1 MVRVLSP
8 WDSTA
13 ADLKVKV
20 ECDCLCEGNKDPC
33 QGSIDTAPVGDMA
46 PGAEHLP
53 VAGTALRIPWSLD
66 AQGLGLWVWF
76 LDDSYSPWFSNKG
89 DQERH
94 CPPDSSPSLCA
105 WA

>member
-20 ECDCLCEGNKDPC
+20 KCDRLCEGNKDPC

-53 VAGTALRIPWSLD
+53 VAGTALGP
-66 AQGLGLWVWF
+66 
-76 LDDSYSPWFSNKG
+76 
-89 DQERH
+89 H
-94 CPPDSSPSLCA
+94 CPSTPEA
-105 WA
+105 